1 LIARGDSAKR
11 AFHQT
16 VDADTPTAPVASAVM
31 RNSLP
36 SSPPGWTSPR
46 DELPPSGVP
55 VLVAAGAPLS
65 YRVAQF
71 NIADPADLRA
81 LEQVVLWLRIP
92 PPPVVAQESMAETV
106 WDQVLGTSS

>member
-1 LIARGDSAKR
+1 
-11 AFHQT
+11 
-16 VDADTPTAPVASAVM
+16 M

-36 SSPPGWTSPR
+36 SSRPGWTSPR

-55 VLVAAGAPLS
+55 VLVAGSAPLS

-92 PPPVVAQESMAETV
+92 PMPVVGPESAADTD
-106 WDQVLGTSS
+106 WDQMLGTSF